1 MARDRVRCGRGGEVA
16 QAGHAGFARIARE
29 LRATDVHPPLY
40 FWTAAAWRRLAGG
53 SLFVTRLASVLF
65 SLGALAVL
73 AAIARLARIPAATAM
88 LLTLG
93 CYAFA
98 YTGAI
103 ARGFALAQLL
113 TLSGVALALLAA
125 QGRRRAALPAGVLLG
140 AATFANY
147 LAVFVGL
154 AALLWLALR
163 RSGRVC
169 SNSRFGTATWQTE
182 PLPSWPGLTRPSTPS
197 RWRSFPRFALH
208 GSCVDGRFKPGHDG
222 EATQNKNCRPT
233 WLLACL
239 GFVLWMP
246 ADLWFF
252 LAQRQSRD
260 GQFLPFRLLQGLAR
274 LGQFLAASLFG
285 GLPLYVQGTARVAV
299 TLALLAL
306 LAALLGILLRQWRRI
321 GTPET
326 RLLFA
331 LAAAAPP
338 IGLIVLGIAFDTTPI
353 ELRYLA
359 FATPFAGLLLAG
371 GFAALPR
378 RWGMAAWGLVLA
390 VQAAAM
396 AGMLTRPETMQPARA
411 TAVEAAAL
419 AGDGVVLL
427 PRGNDGVGI
436 VSAFA
441 NEAPPA
447 LHLLVVDKDEFAC
460 AHPCPRRRLSAR
472 GAGAARPGRRQPRDA
487 SRDAPGLRRSLLAPG
502 RRRIQDPR
510 LRTDLPARYRPA
522 FDQGGVGLT
531 DRLRSRWPR

>member
-1 MARDRVRCGRGGEVA
+1 VNEVVRPPPILFVLLLAAPVLTAAAALRGAEYDEQYTLFVTGGLPRPAWPAAAFDAGEVA
-16 QAGHAGFARIARE
+16 RSQAGHAGFAGIARE

-40 FWTAAAWRRLAGG
+40 FWAVAAWRELAGG
-53 SLFVTRLASVLF
+53 SLFATRLASVLF
-65 SLGALAVL
+65 SLGALALL
-73 AAIARLARIPAATAM
+73 AAIARRSRIPAATAM

-113 TLSGVALALLAA
+113 TLSGVALALLAE

-147 LAVFVGL
+147 LAAFIGL

-163 RSGRVC
+163 RTGR
-169 SNSRFGTATWQTE
+169 AW
-182 PLPSWPGLTRPSTPS
+182 LPAG
-197 RWRSFPRFALH
+197 
-208 GSCVDGRFKPGHDG
+208 
-222 EATQNKNCRPT
+222 
-233 WLLACL
+233 L
-239 GFVLWMP
+239 GFMLWMP

-252 LAQRQSRD
+252 LAQRQSRN
-260 GQFLPFRLLQGLAR
+260 GQFLPFRLLQSLAR

-285 GLPLYVQGTARVAV
+285 GLPLYVQGAARAVV

-306 LAALLGILLRQWRRI
+306 LAALLGILLRQWRHI

-338 IGLIVLGIAFDTTPI
+338 IGLIVLGIVFDTTPI

-371 GFAALPR
+371 GFAALPG
-378 RWGMAAWGLVLA
+378 RWGMIACGLVLA
-390 VQAAAM
+390 IQAAGL

-411 TAVEAAAL
+411 TSVAAAAL

-447 LHLLVVDKDEFAC
+447 LHLLVVDKDESPARIRARAAGFPRAVL
-460 AHPCPRRRLSAR
+460 ALLAQDAASRATLPAMRQAFVDPCWRLVGEGFNTVAFERICPADTSRRT
-472 GAGAARPGRRQPRDA
+472 RPG
-487 SRDAPGLRRSLLAPG
+487 
-502 RRRIQDPR
+502 
-510 LRTDLPARYRPA
+510 
-522 FDQGGVGLT
+522 
-531 DRLRSRWPR
+531 